1 MVPTFLVETEAVKK
15 RLAEYF
21 EKLLN
26 VEEDREAE
34 IVAVGRENGVKVLGR
49 LNNVQITKE
58 EVKGAV

>member
-1 MVPTFLVETEAVKK
+1 MVPKFLVETEAVKK